1 LGAQPNKAIASHP
14 SRAACSAQ
22 LSDGLRKF
30 VQSSTNCR
38 QRCRGTSVG
47 GRSGFRQAIPSI
59 QSLGIRCSGAGFRS
73 ALADRSLSRGNSHS
87 QWLRDPKPARSDLMR
102 RDFFACLN
110 ALVWVMRCRS
120 LSNPAARALA
130 SSLVT
135 AWAPSA
141 SAARRNFTTSDS
153 AARPFIRRIWPSG
166 GRTERRDVANGALCP
181 HAVRPRYSHVRDPPR
196 GVLMRPR

>member
-1 LGAQPNKAIASHP
+1 
-14 SRAACSAQ
+14 
-22 LSDGLRKF
+22 
-30 VQSSTNCR
+30 
-38 QRCRGTSVG
+38 
-47 GRSGFRQAIPSI
+47 
-59 QSLGIRCSGAGFRS
+59 
-73 ALADRSLSRGNSHS
+73 
-87 QWLRDPKPARSDLMR
+87 MR

-141 SAARRNFTTSDS
+141 SAVRRNFTTSDS

-166 GRTERRDVANGALCP
+166 GRTERRGVANGALCP
-181 HAVRPRYSHVRDPPR
+181 MPSGLRYSHVRDPLR
-196 GVLMRPR
+196 GVLERGDEPGSPLRALLRHFLVSLLNEMHRWTNVFSLLNPKKNSTSFRGVYNKSSFGRIPTFHDRHVEGAV